1 MWIICGVISII
12 FCIGGWIL
20 KIKESNR
27 AVLSAIC
34 SLAFVIA
41 TLLVQYK
48 MVLDWVNKKDWTAL
62 MDVMPSTFVILCVY
76 AVILIFANV
85 ITIVD
90 KKNNNCQ

>member
-1 MWIICGVISII
+1 M
-12 FCIGGWIL
+12 
-20 KIKESNR
+20 
-27 AVLSAIC
+27 SAIR

-85 ITIVD
+85 VTIVD
-90 KKNNNCQ
+90 KKK

>member
-76 AVILIFANV
+76 AVILILVNV
-85 ITIVD
+85 LTIVD
-90 KKNNNCQ
+90 KKK

>member
-1 MWIICGVISII
+1 MWIICGAISII
-12 FCIGGWIL
+12 FCIGGWTL

-41 TLLVQYK
+41 TLLTQYK
-48 MVLDWVNKKDWTAL
+48 MALNWVNKKDWTAL

-90 KKNNNCQ
+90 KKK

>member
-34 SLAFVIA
+34 SLVFVIT

-48 MVLDWVNKKDWTAL
+48 MALDWVNKKDWTAL
-62 MDVMPSTFVILCVY
+62 MDVMLSTFIILCVY
-76 AVILIFANV
+76 AVVLILANV
-85 ITIVD
+85 ITMVD
-90 KKNNNCQ
+90 KKNNNCK

>member
-1 MWIICGVISII
+1 MWIFCGAISII

-41 TLLVQYK
+41 TLLTQYK
-48 MVLDWVNKKDWTAL
+48 MALDWVNKKDWTAL
-62 MDVMPSTFVILCVY
+62 MDVMPSTFVILCAY
-76 AVILIFANV
+76 AVVLILANV
-85 ITIVD
+85 VTIVD
-90 KKNNNCQ
+90 KKK

>member
-1 MWIICGVISII
+1 MWIICGAISII

-20 KIKESNR
+20 KIKENDR
-27 AVLSAIC
+27 AVLSAVC

-48 MVLDWVNKKDWTAL
+48 MALNWVNKKDWTAL
-62 MDVMPSTFVILCVY
+62 MDVMPSTLVILCVY
-76 AVILIFANV
+76 AVVLILANV
-85 ITIVD
+85 ITIAD

>member
-27 AVLSAIC
+27 AVLSATC

-76 AVILIFANV
+76 AVILILVNV
-85 ITIVD
+85 LTIVD
-90 KKNNNCQ
+90 KKK

>member
-12 FCIGGWIL
+12 FCICGWIL

-85 ITIVD
+85 VTIVD
-90 KKNNNCQ
+90 KKK